1 MDSEGQILGKKIV
14 ITTVVL
20 CIFGLIM
27 VFDASMG
34 LIAQKYH
41 YIGLQSVWMILGS
54 ISAFILYKFDYRKLK
69 KYAFWFLMLVVIGL
83 LVVIVFSSKING
95 SQRWINLGFTSFQP
109 SEFAKLFFIIYI
121 SAWLTKYYQKKKES
135 VTNFSSNLKQFL
147 IPYLL
152 ITSLVAG
159 LIIIEKDMGT
169 TIVVLLIALFI
180 LIINDNKKYLFY
192 NLGIISIFYGILGVI
207 FILIEP
213 YRIERILTYLHL
225 SKSTNTNLSTGY
237 QVHQILIAIG
247 SGGITGVGFTQSIQK
262 NQYLVGTTAITD
274 SIFAVIAEELGLIG
288 AVILI
293 AIFLYLVYL
302 ILKVAINTKDTFGK
316 FLAVGIA
323 AWIGIQT
330 FINIAANIGIIP
342 LTGVPL
348 PLISYGGSSVI
359 TILAGIGIILSI
371 NRINNKH
378 EK

>member
-1 MDSEGQILGKKIV
+1 MDSENKILGKKIV

-54 ISAFILYKFDYRKLK
+54 TVAFILYKFDYRKLK
-69 KYAFWFLMLVVIGL
+69 KYSSFLLGVVVIGL
-83 LVVIVFSSKING
+83 LVVILFSSKING
-95 SQRWINLGFTSFQP
+95 SQRWINFGFTSVQP

-121 SAWLTKYYQKKKES
+121 AAWLTKYYEKKKES
-135 VTNFSSNLKQFL
+135 ITSFSSNLKHFL

-152 ITSLVAG
+152 ITSLIAG

-169 TIVVLLIALFI
+169 TIVVLLISLFI
-180 LIINDNKKYLFY
+180 LIVNDNKRYLFY
-192 NLGIISIFYGILGVI
+192 NLGIVSLFYGILGII

-225 SKSTNTNLSTGY
+225 SKSTNINLTTGY

-247 SGGITGVGFTQSIQK
+247 SGGIVGVGFTQSIQK

-288 AVILI
+288 AIILI

-302 ILKVAINTKDTFGK
+302 ILKVATNTKDTFGK
-316 FLAVGIA
+316 FLAIGIA

-348 PLISYGGSSVI
+348 PLISYGGSSVV
-359 TILAGIGIILSI
+359 TILAGIGIVLSI
-371 NRINNKH
+371 NRISNRH